1 MKKGTL
7 VISLA
12 ILVAG
17 ICIGFAANRYKLY
30 PQDLA
35 TSVRERIEAT
45 LGIQPET
52 LKFVPPSYFISE
64 TKGRNRAACPNEDPL
79 VFLAIGQSHA
89 ANFYASF
96 GDEDATKQAFQFYE
110 GHCYLMMD
118 PVLGATGEHGSLWTE
133 FAQRLSISARKPVI
147 FLVGGVGGSSVEQWV
162 AAESPYFAR
171 IKKQLALAK
180 DAGIAVDFIVWNQG
194 EQDVAIA
201 TPADVYKA
209 RLEQLIERLDG
220 EFRSGLIP
228 RWVIFQ
234 TTICRDNPNGD
245 PELRAVQKS
254 VAETWPGA
262 IAGPNAD
269 RLRHRYRYD
278 GCHFNGRGKAKIIDE
293 LEQIVLDALRP

>member
-7 VISLA
+7 VISLVM
-12 ILVAG
+12 LVTG
-17 ICIGFAANRYKLY
+17 ICTGFAANRYKLY
-30 PQDLA
+30 PQDFA

-52 LKFVPPSYFISE
+52 LRFVPPSYFVSE
-64 TKGRNRAACPNEDPL
+64 TKGRNRTECPEKDPL
-79 VFLAIGQSHA
+79 VFLAIGQSNA

-96 GDEDATKQAFQFYE
+96 GDEDDTKQAFQFSD
-110 GHCYLMMD
+110 GHCYFIMD
-118 PVLGATGEHGSLWTE
+118 PVLGATGDHGSLWTE
-133 FAQRLSISARKPVI
+133 FAQRLSVSSGQPVV

-162 AAESPYFAR
+162 VAESPYYAR
-171 IKKQLALAK
+171 IKKQLALAE

-201 TPADVYKA
+201 TPDDVYKV
-209 RLEQLIERLDG
+209 RLEQLFNRLNR
-220 EFRSGLIP
+220 EFRTDPAP
-228 RWVIFQ
+228 RWIIFQ
-234 TTICRDNPNGD
+234 STICRDHPDGD
-245 PELRAVQKS
+245 PKLRAVQKY

-262 IAGPNAD
+262 IAGPDSD

-293 LEQIVLDALRP
+293 LEQIVLEALRQ